1 MSSQLTFDNTKEVFS
16 LDKEILSFNID
27 INNISELEPIKSSI
41 NSETEVK
48 ITNLTNDYIA
58 FRTKTTKKI
67 YYTVQ
72 PSQCVIPPKEIKNIK
87 ISFYLKEG
95 EKPKW
100 HGHKFRFE
108 GFVIQS
114 NEKDMEPKNIFSE
127 YTKKGVPVVGDSQKT
142 FVQFLDTENSA
153 EKTQSKSRNFLKL
166 PQASHAR
173 SGSDLS
179 EYMVTDE
186 INEIK
191 NENDKKDLLMDK
203 IISNDEQKKTLS
215 EMITTGENK
224 EENNNEMNKNE
235 KKENEL
241 KNDNNKN
248 EEKENV
254 FDNVNVEEKEKNEE
268 LNTISNIITSTNIK
282 DDKIEKEIKDK
293 ESKENKENPENEEK
307 KEISDN
313 KEKGKIEELKKEEVK
328 SNENENKNVFE
339 KSISNKQVINNIYFE
354 NTQNVSDINVIIA
367 LFIIMVIGY
376 LLV

>member
-235 KKENEL
+235 KKENI
-241 KNDNNKN
+241 
-248 EEKENV
+248 